1 MYLILSLKIQFH
13 FQAFYAINS
22 NPLKLLLTRREITS
36 VSFDYIV
43 IAVTVCWLCP
53 SANDYIFR
61 VLWPVHPPLMTDN
74 VYTKTAD
81 SIVSALFTVQVMI
94 SVLSLKHEEI
104 MDIST
109 TTSNWD

>member
-1 MYLILSLKIQFH
+1 
-13 FQAFYAINS
+13 
-22 NPLKLLLTRREITS
+22 
-36 VSFDYIV
+36 
-43 IAVTVCWLCP
+43 
-53 SANDYIFR
+53 
-61 VLWPVHPPLMTDN
+61 MTDN

-81 SIVSALFTVQVMI
+81 SIVSALFAVQVMI